1 MENNM
6 KKILSP
12 LNSLKLKNIIL
23 FLNRVLIF
31 IFYKWSFSQCCFNV
45 AQRCENLRW
54 NWQRVST
61 LSNVVQINVE
71 MENIDLTLLNIVNLN
86 FEAHNVVS
94 TLIWRCAMYWRHIDL
109 KATLKR
115 RWNGC
120 WGNSTYIDYSA

>member
-1 MENNM
+1 M

-45 AQRCENLRW
+45 AQRCENVCW
-54 NWQRVST
+54 TWQRVLT

-86 FEAHNVVS
+86 VDAHNVVS

-109 KATLKR
+109 KATLKVC
-115 RWNGC
+115 WNDC
-120 WGNSTYIDYSA
+120 WDNGAYIDYSA